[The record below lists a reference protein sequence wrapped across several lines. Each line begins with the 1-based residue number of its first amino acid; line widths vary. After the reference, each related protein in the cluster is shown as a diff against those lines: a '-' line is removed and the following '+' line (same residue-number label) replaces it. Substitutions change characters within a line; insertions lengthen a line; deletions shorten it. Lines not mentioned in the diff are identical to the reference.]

1 MFLVTGG
8 AGFIGS
14 HTVALLRS
22 RGHDV
27 RVLDDLSSGF
37 EANLRGL
44 GAELMVGTITHPPT
58 VEHALQG
65 CSHVIHLAAIPG
77 VPASVDDPVRSDLA
91 NVNGTVVVFEA
102 ARRAGV
108 QRVVYASSC
117 AVYGQTEGRVVRE
130 SDPLRPTSPYAAD
143 KAADEVYGAVFSG
156 TLGLACVGMRY
167 QNVYG
172 TRQDPS
178 GAYAAVIPRFV
189 ELALRGRP
197 LPIQGDGEQSRDFVA
212 VADVA
217 RANLLAATAPGARGV
232 YNIGTGQRTTVNE
245 IAAVVLRRIPSA
257 AGTEQHPPRQGD
269 IRHMRSDPEK
279 AASELGWRPQAD
291 FSAAMAQTIDWYA
304 SRVVG
309 PAPGSPHE
317 Q

>member
-22 RGHDV
+22 QGHEV

-37 EANLRGL
+37 EANLAGL
-44 GAELMVGTITHPPT
+44 GAELLVGSVTDAAA
-58 VEHALQG
+58 VARAVAG

-77 VPASVDDPVRSDLA
+77 VPASVDDPVGSDLA
-91 NVNGTVVVFEA
+91 NVNGTVTVFEA

-130 SDPLRPTSPYAAD
+130 SDPLQPTSPYAAS
-143 KAADEVYGAVFSG
+143 KAADELYAAVFTA
-156 TLGLACVGMRY
+156 TLDLSCVGLRY

-172 TRQDPS
+172 TRQDPR

-189 ELALRGRP
+189 EFALRGQP

-217 RANLLAATAPGARGV
+217 RANLAAATAPSARGV
-232 YNIGTGQRTTVNE
+232 YNIGTGTRTTVNQIAQLVLQE
-245 IAAVVLRRIPSA
+245 IASA
-257 AGTEQHPPRQGD
+257 AGTEAHPPRQGD
-269 IRHMRSDPEK
+269 IRHMRSDPAK
-279 AASELGWRPQAD
+279 AAQDLGWRAEAD
-291 FSAAMAQTIDWYA
+291 FEVAMAETIAWY
-304 SRVVG
+304 REHV
-309 PAPGSPHE
+309 
-317 Q
+317 